1 MRKSL
6 TIALGLASLGAL
18 GALGAVQPA
27 VAGWTKKTVC
37 QWRLSGAY
45 VGDFETLPLG
55 IGVKVCHE
63 IDVLVPND
71 WKGASA
77 NGVNKTFGPSTNLKN
92 K

>member
-1 MRKSL
+1 MRKVL
-6 TIALGLASLGAL
+6 TVVLGLASLC
-18 GALGAVQPA
+18 ALGAVQPA

-45 VGDFETLPLG
+45 VGDFETGPLG
-55 IGVKVCHE
+55 VGVKVCHQ
-63 IDVLVPND
+63 IDVLVPDD

-77 NGVNKTFGPSTNLKN
+77 NGVNRTFSPSTNSKN